1 MSKAVL
7 RGIGV
12 DAVKIS
18 RMDPERMGLHVLKRM
33 FHAQEVEQLKT
44 MQQGQSEFLASRFA
58 AKEALVKALGTGFR
72 GISPSE
78 ICVIVDA
85 TGKPEFL
92 LSDELK
98 IKLTIESVGL
108 HLSITHEGD
117 LAIAFV
123 VVEDIDG
130 AC

>member
-18 RMDPERMGLHVLKRM
+18 RMDTRRMTSHVLKRM
-33 FHAQEVEQLKT
+33 FHPQEVEQLES
-44 MQQGQSEFLASRFA
+44 MRQGQAEYLASRFA
-58 AKEALVKALGTGFR
+58 AKEALVKALGTGFK
-72 GISPSE
+72 GISPAE
-78 ICVIVDA
+78 ICVIVNDA
-85 TGKPEFL
+85 GKPEFL

-98 IKLTIESVGL
+98 DKLAINSVGL
-108 HLSITHEGD
+108 HLSLTHEGD

-130 AC
+130 AS

>member
-18 RMDPERMGLHVLKRM
+18 RMDTKRMGTHVLKRM
-33 FHAQEVEQLKT
+33 FHPQEVEQ
-44 MQQGQSEFLASRFA
+44 MESMGQGEAEYLASRFA
-58 AKEALVKALGTGFR
+58 AKEALVKALGTGFK
-72 GISPSE
+72 GIAPSE
-78 ICVIVDA
+78 ICVISDA

-92 LSDELK
+92 LADELK
-98 IKLTIESVGL
+98 KRLNINSLGL
-108 HLSITHEGD
+108 HLSLTHEGD